1 MSLIYFVSIF
11 SFIVLTIGMLSISNV
26 LAQNSTNQSSSGQD
40 QTGQPLKFI
49 STVVGQNVVPAV
61 QDSKA
66 KGLAEF
72 NLNPQTNEID
82 YTVSV
87 RDIDNVLN
95 AAIQTGTAGTN
106 GPIVVYLFRADAPT
120 GQINGQLASETIESN
135 ELQGPMQGQT
145 IQDFV
150 NAINNGNLYVSIATA
165 EYPNGEI
172 RGTISPS

>member
-1 MSLIYFVSIF
+1 MILITGI
-11 SFIVLTIGMLSISNV
+11 ISISNV
-26 LAQNSTNQSSSGQD
+26 LAQNNTNQSSSGQN
-40 QTGQPLKFI
+40 QSGQSQKFV
-49 STVVGQNVVPAV
+49 STLTAQNVVPSV

-72 NLNPQTNEID
+72 NLNPQMNEID
-82 YTVSV
+82 YKVSV

-95 AAIQTGTAGTN
+95 AVIQTGTAGTN
-106 GPIVVYLFRADAPT
+106 GPIVVYLFRADTPT
-120 GQINGQLASETIESN
+120 GQINGELASETIESN
-135 ELQGPMQGQT
+135 EFEGPMEGQT

-150 NAINNGNLYVSIATA
+150 NAINNGNLYVSITTA